1 MKKICWFSSDLG
13 LAFVASLQAQN
24 SFIDTVTIT
33 APDPDA
39 SETGPD
45 PGRFEIRRTGP
56 TNFGLAVFYRISGTA
71 SNGVDYEQ
79 IPNAISIPQ
88 GSLSVSIPI
97 KPIDDALAE
106 GNETVVLQIVPSP
119 LECPSPACGYDI
131 GSPSNAAVT
140 IADNDST
147 QTNQPP
153 ISVVTIFAVDPIAVE
168 GEFCLRNWWW
178 TASGNSNGWTTTS
191 PGWRTNYCV
200 TNTASFAVRRSGDTN
215 SDLTVYYAIG
225 GTAFNGVD
233 YVNLPGQATIPAGHR
248 AARIVVVP
256 IDDNIVERIE
266 S

>member
-56 TNFGLAVFYRISGTA
+56 TNFGLVVFYRISGTA

-131 GSPSNAAVT
+131 GSPSNA
-140 IADNDST
+140 
-147 QTNQPP
+147 
-153 ISVVTIFAVDPIAVE
+153 
-168 GEFCLRNWWW
+168 
-178 TASGNSNGWTTTS
+178 
-191 PGWRTNYCV
+191 
-200 TNTASFAVRRSGDTN
+200 
-215 SDLTVYYAIG
+215 TV
-225 GTAFNGVD
+225 
-233 YVNLPGQATIPAGHR
+233 PAGHR

-266 S
+266 SVLLSLQTPTDSPPAYVVGYPSRAAAIILDNDQPRPPCGKLSDGLFHLCVPGTNGYAFCVRASSDLGHWTSLCTNVVTEG